1 MIQSHLKVWLLSLL
15 LVLIAQKTFSQDLFE
30 LFDEEE
36 PVTEYAFATFKTTR
50 IVNGQSI
57 ENPPVG
63 ELKFI
68 ISHHFGRLN
77 EGAYNLWGLDQ
88 STIRL
93 GLEYGITERLAVS
106 IGRSSFE
113 KTFDGFAKYKILRQS
128 TGAKKMPISLSV
140 FSGIYLNSLEWR
152 FPERTNYFT
161 SRLSF
166 AHQILIARKFSNAFS
181 FQLTPTLVHKNLVEE
196 IDDPNDIFALGYG
209 GRVRLTNRITFN
221 AEYYQVLTQK
231 TAQQSKN
238 MLSLG
243 FDLETGGHVF
253 QLHFT
258 NAQPMFERAFITE
271 TRGDWLN
278 GDIYFGFNIVRVFT
292 IKKPEL

>member
-1 MIQSHLKVWLLSLL
+1 MKKLSGLCFFVFFLSLGQN
-15 LVLIAQKTFSQDLFE
+15 AFSQDLFD
-30 LFDEEE
+30 LFEEE
-36 PVTEYAFATFKTTR
+36 ESVVEYSFATFKTTR
-50 IVNGQSI
+50 VVNGQSI
-57 ENPPVG
+57 ENPAVG

-68 ISHHFGRLN
+68 VSHHFGRLN
-77 EGAYNLWGLDQ
+77 EGAYQLWGLDQ

-93 GLEYGITERLAVS
+93 GLEYGITERLALSV
-106 IGRSSFE
+106 GRSSFE

-128 TGAKKMPISLSV
+128 TGAKVMPVSVSV

-152 FPERTNYFT
+152 YPDRKNYFT

-166 AHQILIARKFSNAFS
+166 AHQLLIARKFSNTFS
-181 FQLTPTLVHKNLVEE
+181 FQLVPTMVHKNLVEE
-196 IDDPNDIFALGYG
+196 IADPNDIFALGYG

-221 AEYYQVLTQK
+221 VEYYQVLTQK
-231 TAQQSKN
+231 TASEFKN

-271 TRGDWLN
+271 TSGDWLQ

>member
-1 MIQSHLKVWLLSLL
+1 MVKHWFAGILACML
-15 LVLIAQKTFSQDLFE
+15 FSVANVMSQGLFDLFE
-30 LFDEEE
+30 DEE
-36 PVTEYAFATFKTTR
+36 PVVEYTFATFKTTR
-50 IVNGQSI
+50 IVNSQSV

-63 ELKFI
+63 NLKFVV
-68 ISHHFGRLN
+68 SHHFGKLN
-77 EGAYNLWGLDQ
+77 DGAYNLWGLDQ

-93 GLEYGITERLAVS
+93 GLEYGLTERFAIAV
-106 IGRSSFE
+106 GRSSFE

-128 TGAKKMPISLSV
+128 SGAKVMPVTVSLYT
-140 FSGIYLNSLEWR
+140 GIYLNSLEWR
-152 FPERTNYFT
+152 YPERENYYT

-166 AHQILIARKFSNAFS
+166 AYQLLIARKFSNTFS
-181 FQLTPTLVHKNLVEE
+181 FQLTPTLIHKNLVEKIE
-196 IDDPNDIFALGYG
+196 DPNDIFALGYG

-221 AEYYQVLTQK
+221 AEYYQLLTQK
-231 TAQQSKN
+231 TAEKFNN

-258 NAQPMFERAFITE
+258 NAQPLFERAFITE
-271 TRGDWLN
+271 TTGNWLK

-292 IKKPEL
+292 LKKPKL

>member
-1 MIQSHLKVWLLSLL
+1 MVKHWFAGILACML
-15 LVLIAQKTFSQDLFE
+15 FSVANVMSQGLFDLFE
-30 LFDEEE
+30 DEE
-36 PVTEYAFATFKTTR
+36 PVVEYTFATFKTTR
-50 IVNGQSI
+50 IVNSQSV

-63 ELKFI
+63 NLKFVV
-68 ISHHFGRLN
+68 SHHFGKLN
-77 EGAYNLWGLDQ
+77 DGAYNLWGLDQ

-93 GLEYGITERLAVS
+93 GLEYGLTERLAIAV
-106 IGRSSFE
+106 GRSSFE

-128 TGAKKMPISLSV
+128 SGAKVMPVTVSLYT
-140 FSGIYLNSLEWR
+140 GIYLNSLEWR
-152 FPERTNYFT
+152 YPERENYYT

-166 AHQILIARKFSNAFS
+166 AYQLLIARKFSNTFS
-181 FQLTPTLVHKNLVEE
+181 FQLTPTLIHKNLVEKIE
-196 IDDPNDIFALGYG
+196 DPNDIFALGYG

-221 AEYYQVLTQK
+221 AEYYQLLTQK
-231 TAQQSKN
+231 TAEKFNN

-258 NAQPMFERAFITE
+258 NAQPLFERAFITE
-271 TRGDWLN
+271 TTGNWLK

-292 IKKPEL
+292 LKKPKL

>member
-1 MIQSHLKVWLLSLL
+1 MVKHWFAGILACML
-15 LVLIAQKTFSQDLFE
+15 FSVANVMSQGLFDLFE
-30 LFDEEE
+30 DEE
-36 PVTEYAFATFKTTR
+36 PVVEYTFATFKTTR
-50 IVNGQSI
+50 IVNSQSV

-63 ELKFI
+63 NLKVVV
-68 ISHHFGRLN
+68 SHHFGKLN
-77 EGAYNLWGLDQ
+77 DGAYNLWGLDQ

-93 GLEYGITERLAVS
+93 GLEYGLTERLAIAV
-106 IGRSSFE
+106 GRSSFE

-128 TGAKKMPISLSV
+128 SGAKVMPVTVSLYT
-140 FSGIYLNSLEWR
+140 GIYLNSLEWR
-152 FPERTNYFT
+152 YPERENYYT

-166 AHQILIARKFSNAFS
+166 AYQLLIARKFSNTFS
-181 FQLTPTLVHKNLVEE
+181 FQLTPTLIHKNLVEKIE
-196 IDDPNDIFALGYG
+196 DPNDIFALGYG

-221 AEYYQVLTQK
+221 AEYYQLLTQK
-231 TAQQSKN
+231 TAEKFNN

-258 NAQPMFERAFITE
+258 NAQPLFERAFITE
-271 TRGDWLN
+271 TTGNWLK

-292 IKKPEL
+292 LKKSKL

>member
-1 MIQSHLKVWLLSLL
+1 MKSHFTIGLLSLL
-15 LVLIAQKTFSQDLFE
+15 LAIISQKVSSQDLFE
-30 LFDEEE
+30 LFGEEE
-36 PVTEYAFATFKTTR
+36 EVTEYAFATFKTTR

-57 ENPPVG
+57 ENPPHG

-88 STIRL
+88 ASIRL
-93 GLEYGITERLAVS
+93 GLEYGVTERFAISV
-106 IGRSSFE
+106 GRSSFE

-128 TGAKKMPISLSV
+128 TGAKEMPISLSV
-140 FSGIYLNSLEWR
+140 FSGIYLNSLNWR
-152 FPERTNYFT
+152 FPERTNYFS

-166 AHQILIARKFSNAFS
+166 AHQVLVARKFSNTFS
-181 FQLTPTLVHKNLVEE
+181 FQLTPTLVHKNLVEKTE
-196 IDDPNDIFALGYG
+196 DPNDIFALGYG

-231 TAQQSKN
+231 TAQQFKN

-292 IKKPEL
+292 INKPEL